1 MLYDNYSCNLKKQKE
16 THLKNNNLHN
26 ANYYLN
32 NLIIAL
38 KSVLYKRVCQIFSEI
53 ILGTI
58 LVCGT
63 VSQWIIAVQF
73 QKKFRKE
80 YHLQR
85 LGISTVLFNFNT
97 PNGLSSRRFDFSPNP
112 LVLLSLAAIPL

>member
-1 MLYDNYSCNLKKQKE
+1 M
-16 THLKNNNLHN
+16 KNNNLHN

-38 KSVLYKRVCQIFSEI
+38 KSVLYKRTCQFFTEI
-53 ILGTI
+53 IWGTI

-63 VSQWIIAVQF
+63 VSQWIKAVQL

-80 YHLQR
+80 YHHLQR
-85 LGISTVLFNFNT
+85 LGY
-97 PNGLSSRRFDFSPNP
+97 FDSPLQP
-112 LVLLSLAAIPL
+112 ERKKRSGHD